1 IGTNVQAYDADL
13 TTYAGITPTANVQTL
28 LGAADF
34 AAFKTSLSLNNVE
47 NTAVSTWTGSS
58 NITTLGTIT
67 ALDVSG
73 ATTLDGAVTLGD
85 AAEDAVTLTG
95 NTTIDG
101 TLKITSGTPGDGK
114 VLTSD
119 ADGNTSWGAAPGGG
133 DLLSTNNLSDLANAG
148 TARTNLGL
156 AIGTDVQAYDADL
169 TTYAGITPS
178 ANIQSLLGSAD
189 YATARTNL
197 GLAIGTNVQAYDAD
211 LTTYAGITP
220 SANIQSL
227 LGSADYAT
235 ARTNL
240 GLVIGTNVQAYDADL
255 TTYAG
260 ITPSANVQTL
270 LGGADFAAVK
280 TSLSLNNVENTA
292 VSTWAGS
299 SNITTV
305 GTITALD
312 VSGATTLD
320 GAVTL
325 GDEGTDAIT
334 VTGATSIDGSLTIT
348 NSPTADGYVLTSDIS
363 GGAIWEALPADA
375 GGDLLSTNNL
385 SDVANATTA
394 TQNLGVEVGVDV
406 QAYDADL
413 TTYAGITPSA
423 NVQSLLGSADY
434 ATARTNLGVAIGSDV
449 QAYDADL
456 TTYAGITPSANVQ
469 TILGAAD
476 FAAVKTSLSL
486 NNVENTAVSTWAGS
500 ANITTVGTITA
511 LDVSGATTLDGAVT
525 LGDAAGDAI
534 AVTGALQ
541 ILSGTPGADKVLT
554 SDASG
559 NATWVTPAAAS
570 GFQVKKTSALTTSA
584 TFIDVTAWDSPDLTN
599 TNISFNATTGEVT
612 FGAAM
617 DVSITVRLNV
627 TATSNTDVLSSIQI
641 LVDTGGGY
649 GAVTGSLETE
659 LACVTNNDPGSQTLS
674 NFFMTVASGDKIKV
688 QNNNGGGSSSITS
701 GRISITTYL

>member
-1 IGTNVQAYDADL
+1 ML
-13 TTYAGITPTANVQTL
+13 
-28 LGAADF
+28 AA
-34 AAFKTSLSLNNVE
+34 
-47 NTAVSTWTGSS
+47 
-58 NITTLGTIT
+58 
-67 ALDVSG
+67 
-73 ATTLDGAVTLGD
+73 
-85 AAEDAVTLTG
+85 
-95 NTTIDG
+95 
-101 TLKITSGTPGDGK
+101 
-114 VLTSD
+114 
-119 ADGNTSWGAAPGGG
+119 
-133 DLLSTNNLSDLANAG
+133 
-148 TARTNLGL
+148 
-156 AIGTDVQAYDADL
+156 
-169 TTYAGITPS
+169 
-178 ANIQSLLGSAD
+178 
-189 YATARTNL
+189 
-197 GLAIGTNVQAYDAD
+197 
-211 LTTYAGITP
+211 
-220 SANIQSL
+220 
-227 LGSADYAT
+227 
-235 ARTNL
+235 
-240 GLVIGTNVQAYDADL
+240 
-255 TTYAG
+255 
-260 ITPSANVQTL
+260 
-270 LGGADFAAVK
+270 
-280 TSLSLNNVENTA
+280 
-292 VSTWAGS
+292 
-299 SNITTV
+299 
-305 GTITALD
+305 
-312 VSGATTLD
+312 
-320 GAVTL
+320 
-325 GDEGTDAIT
+325 
-334 VTGATSIDGSLTIT
+334 
-348 NSPTADGYVLTSDIS
+348 
-363 GGAIWEALPADA
+363 
-375 GGDLLSTNNL
+375 NNL

-500 ANITTVGTITA
+500 SNLTTVGTITA

-559 NATWVTPAAAS
+559 NATWVAPAAGSGSAS

-584 TFIDVTAWDSPDLTN
+584 TFIDVTAWGSPDLTN

-617 DVSITVRLNV
+617 DVSITVSLNM
-627 TATSNTDVLSSIQI
+627 TALSNTDVLSSIQI

>member
-1 IGTNVQAYDADL
+1 T
-13 TTYAGITPTANVQTL
+13 
-28 LGAADF
+28 
-34 AAFKTSLSLNNVE
+34 
-47 NTAVSTWTGSS
+47 
-58 NITTLGTIT
+58 
-67 ALDVSG
+67 
-73 ATTLDGAVTLGD
+73 
-85 AAEDAVTLTG
+85 
-95 NTTIDG
+95 
-101 TLKITSGTPGDGK
+101 
-114 VLTSD
+114 
-119 ADGNTSWGAAPGGG
+119 
-133 DLLSTNNLSDLANAG
+133 
-148 TARTNLGL
+148 
-156 AIGTDVQAYDADL
+156 
-169 TTYAGITPS
+169 
-178 ANIQSLLGSAD
+178 LLGSASFD
-189 YATARTNL
+189 AARTNL

-220 SANIQSL
+220 SADVQTL
-227 LGSADYAT
+227 LGSTDNAA
-235 ARTNL
+235 ARSNL
-240 GLVIGTNVQAYDADL
+240 GLGTAAVLNVGTGINNIVQLDGDSKLPAIDGSALTNLPSAPVTSVAGQTGVITLADMGLGNVDNTSDANKPVSTATQTALDLKANTADLGTAALLDVGTGANNIVQLNGSAQLPAVDGSLLTGLASAPVTSVAGQTGVITLADMGLAIGSDIQAYDDDL
-255 TTYAG
+255 LTYAG
-260 ITPSANVQTL
+260 ITPSANVQAL
-270 LGGADFAAVK
+270 LDDATFADFK
-280 TSLSLNNVENTA
+280 TTLSLNNVENTA

-312 VSGATTLD
+312 VSGATTLN

-584 TFIDVTAWDSPDLTN
+584 TFIDVTAWGSPDLTN

-617 DVSITVRLNV
+617 DVSITVSLNM
-627 TATSNTDVLSSIQI
+627 TASSNTDVLSSIQI

-659 LACVTNNDPGSQTLS
+659 LACVVNNDPGSQTLS

-688 QNNNGGGSSSITS
+688 QNNNGGGASSITS
-701 GRISITTYL
+701 GRMSITTYL